1 MTAWFGF
8 HRLANYWGRDL
19 RLLITFLL
27 LILFVTRLPAAQPT
41 SVREATQEAMPIPAK
56 VDINMMSKKQ
66 AKDLWV
72 MVGRF
77 AQIEIILE
85 SCQRRSNIERRI
97 IKVASPCVEVRTLKN
112 VRRHFR
118 NKLAYYRKRVVALDC
133 QAKDV
138 RALLRAGKKAVDQ
151 VISHVSKQ
159 CQACFF
165 C

>member
-1 MTAWFGF
+1 MGPR
-8 HRLANYWGRDL
+8 HDKSDQLANYQGREL
-19 RLLITFLL
+19 RFLLTFLL
-27 LILFVTRLPAAQPT
+27 LSLIAVGSKAIAPTQAQ
-41 SVREATQEAMPIPAK
+41 EATLIPAK
-56 VDINMMSKKQ
+56 VGMSMMSKKQ

-97 IKVASPCVEVRTLKN
+97 IRVAKPCVETKTLKN
-112 VRRHFR
+112 VRRKFR

-151 VISHVSKQ
+151 VVDHISKQ
-159 CQACFF
+159 CKACFF